1 MDITLFEIHL
11 PEAQFN
17 APFSSGSPAEDE
29 DVSVESA
36 TAGDGPNLVPIAMLA
51 VFLGLAALARHF
63 RKPKQAELDEF
74 DDD

>member
-1 MDITLFEIHL
+1 MDITIFEIHL

-17 APFSSGSPAEDE
+17 APFSSGSATDEDE
-29 DVSVESA
+29 VSIESGS
-36 TAGDGPNLVPIAMLA
+36 AGDGPNLVPIAMLA

-63 RKPKQAELDEF
+63 RKPEQTELDEF

>member
-17 APFSSGSPAEDE
+17 APFSSGSPAEE
-29 DVSVESA
+29 DGVSVESGS
-36 TAGDGPNLVPIAMLA
+36 AGNGPNLVPLAMLA

-63 RKPKQAELDEF
+63 RKPQQTELDEF

>member
-17 APFSSGSPAEDE
+17 APFSSGSPAEETDE
-29 DVSVESA
+29 AVETAS
-36 TAGDGPNLVPIAMLA
+36 AGDGPSLVPIAMLA
-51 VFLGLAALARHF
+51 VFLGLAALVRHF
-63 RKPKQAELDEF
+63 RKPAQTELDEF